1 MAERAGLT
9 VSRMIR
15 PRLETRRRTS
25 FGLVIVVLLGM
36 FLACIGLTLVV
47 GLMLEGRIAAVE
59 AVVGLA
65 EE

>member
-9 VSRMIR
+9 VLRMIR
-15 PRLETRRRTS
+15 PRLETRRRIS
-25 FGLVIVVLLGM
+25 FGLVIVVLGM
-36 FLACIGLTLVV
+36 FLACIGLTLAV

-65 EE
+65 QE

>member
-1 MAERAGLT
+1 MAERAGST
-9 VSRMIR
+9 VTRMIR

-25 FGLVIVVLLGM
+25 FGLVLVVLGM
-36 FLACIGLTLVV
+36 FLACIGLTLAV